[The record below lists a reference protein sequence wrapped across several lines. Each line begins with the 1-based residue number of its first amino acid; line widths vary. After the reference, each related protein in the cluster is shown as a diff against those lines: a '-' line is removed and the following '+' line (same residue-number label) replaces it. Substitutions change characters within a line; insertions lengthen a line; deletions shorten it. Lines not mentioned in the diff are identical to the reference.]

1 MEGSASAG
9 PFFLVASTPVTA
21 WRYVHLTVRTLSVTM
36 NPHDIF
42 RLPAV
47 NATGLRYAF
56 FLCLHHLAAPEWNIG
71 VSHACV
77 PPRKEMVVTKK
88 DGPIRSYVLN
98 SL

>member
-1 MEGSASAG
+1 MRHSMALRSN
-9 PFFLVASTPVTA
+9 LT
-21 WRYVHLTVRTLSVTM
+21 VHLTVRTLSVTM

-88 DGPIRSYVLN
+88 SLVRSGPMFLTRCKYSITLVI
-98 SL
+98 